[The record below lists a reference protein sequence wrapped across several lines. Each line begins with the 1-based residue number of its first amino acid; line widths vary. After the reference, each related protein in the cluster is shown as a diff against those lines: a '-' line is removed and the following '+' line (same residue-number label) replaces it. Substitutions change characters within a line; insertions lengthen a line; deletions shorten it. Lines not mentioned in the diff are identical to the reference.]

1 MRGCHSQ
8 ELYGEPYTPHS
19 MAYRKSKGKL
29 IRRSKKIEPAVQ
41 TMIFNAPAVSAGTA
55 AHYIDLSQCA
65 SIVNRRFYRQGI
77 NWAVAGIR
85 IFSPTFAGQ
94 VMISKLPETWT
105 MSNAW
110 EKSFRTWQEM
120 NNKAL
125 EDTESIRP
133 KFMDFK
139 IYADDAHH
147 HVGFAGNLLPVSTS
161 IPPVAATPGE
171 WESSKVAIPTSPST
185 GVTTDF
191 ELIATGSSFQGASP
205 VTLLDAVSLIEGY
218 AASRGLPYTPDPN
231 VPDDAEDVGPTATP
245 ENWMGA
251 LSTEGNEQDKD
262 VLDRM
267 VGTDAENNQ
276 APYPFENGRDPAGGF
291 FTDTQY
297 PGGANQ
303 LSGLQVHSFELLTPT
318 TIGGQTHV
326 KGGMFPCGLIKI
338 EAQPDAGTVPILLI
352 QVDLVPGHHRGYLCE
367 PMTEM

>member
-1 MRGCHSQ
+1 
-8 ELYGEPYTPHS
+8 

-29 IRRSKKIEPAVQ
+29 TRRSKKIEPSVQ
-41 TMIFNAPAVSAGTA
+41 TMLFQAPAVSAA
-55 AHYIDLSQCA
+55 NANYYIDLSQSA

-77 NWAVAGIR
+77 NWAVAKIT
-85 IFSPTFAGQ
+85 IFAQTFAGQ
-94 VMISKLPETWT
+94 VIVSKLPETWT

-120 NNKAL
+120 NDKAL
-125 EDTESIRP
+125 EDTESVRP
-133 KFMDFK
+133 RFMDFK
-139 IYADDAHH
+139 IYADDDHH
-147 HVGFAGNLLPVSTS
+147 NVGFAGNLMPVSADGV
-161 IPPVAATPGE
+161 VATAGE
-171 WESSKVAIPTSPST
+171 WESSKVAIPTSASAGT
-185 GVTTDF
+185 TTDF
-191 ELIATGSSFQGASP
+191 EMIATGASFQGASP
-205 VTLLDAVSLIEGY
+205 VTTLDAVSLIEGY
-218 AASRGLPYTPDPN
+218 ASSRGLPYTPDPN

-276 APYPFENGRDPAGGF
+276 APYPFENGRNPAGGF

-303 LSGLQVHSFELLTPT
+303 LTGLQVHSFEFLTPT
-318 TIGGQTHV
+318 TVGGRTSV
-326 KGGMFPCGLIKI
+326 KGGMFPCGLIKV
-338 EAQPDAGTVPILLI
+338 EAQPDAGTVPAFLI

>member
-1 MRGCHSQ
+1 MT
-8 ELYGEPYTPHS
+8 LLF
-19 MAYRKSKGKL
+19 KS
-29 IRRSKKIEPAVQ
+29 PAV
-41 TMIFNAPAVSAGTA
+41 AAATA
-55 AHYIDLSQCA
+55 NHYIDLSQCA
-65 SIVNRRFYRQGI
+65 SLVNRRFYRQGI
-77 NWAVAGIR
+77 NWAVNSIR
-85 IFSPTFAGQ
+85 IFSRTFAGQ
-94 VMISKLPETWT
+94 ITVAKLPESWV

-120 NNKAL
+120 NEKAL

-133 KFMDFK
+133 RFMDFK

-147 HVGFAGNLLPVSTS
+147 NQGYAANLLPVSSTGA
-161 IPPVAATPGE
+161 VATAGE
-171 WESSKVAIPTSPST
+171 WESSKVAIPTNAST

-191 ELIATGSSFQGASP
+191 ELIATGASFQGASP
-205 VTLLDAVSLIEGY
+205 VTTLDAVSLIEGY
-218 AASRGLPYTPDPN
+218 ASSRGLPYTPDPN

-276 APYPFENGRDPAGGF
+276 APYPFENGRNPAGGF

-297 PGGANQ
+297 PGGTNQ
-303 LSGLQVHSFELLTPT
+303 LTGLQVHSFELLTPT
-318 TIGGQTHV
+318 TVGGQTTV
-326 KGGMFPCGLIKI
+326 KGGMFPCGLIKF
-338 EAQPDAGTVPILLI
+338 EAAPDAGTVPELFI